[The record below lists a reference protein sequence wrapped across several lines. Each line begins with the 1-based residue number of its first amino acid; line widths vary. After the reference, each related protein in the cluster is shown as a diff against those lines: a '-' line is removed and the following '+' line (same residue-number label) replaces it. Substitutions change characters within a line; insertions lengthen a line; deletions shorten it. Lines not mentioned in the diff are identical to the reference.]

1 MSSESEV
8 IISAENISKCYKIF
22 KSPKQRLLDIIF
34 PSNKKFYKEFWA
46 LKELSF
52 DIKRGETVALI
63 GRNGSGKSTLLQLIC
78 GTLTATT
85 GTIKVNGR
93 LAALLELGSG
103 FNPEF
108 TGKEN
113 VYLNAAMLGLTQKE
127 IDQKYQSIIDFA
139 DIGDHIHQPVKTYS
153 SGMFVRLAFAIVA
166 HVDADILVID
176 EALAVGD
183 VVFTQ
188 KCMRFLRAFQEKGTI
203 FFVSHDMGAVT
214 SLCSKAFWL
223 EHGELKLTGTPKEV
237 GAAYLKYNYEQEQ
250 GVSQTAKKKTEEPV
264 PAVNMAP
271 TYRDMRLSFI
281 NHSKLRNDIEIFEF
295 NRNASSFGR
304 AEVFIENVKLL
315 NESGQALNWVVGG
328 EMVWLRVLCR
338 SHKYLYSPIVGFFI
352 KDRTGQILFGD
363 NTYLSYKDEPRKI
376 EASQSFYGEFLF
388 QMPILPNG
396 DYSMDVAI
404 AEGTQ
409 LEHVQHE
416 WIHDALTFKSVST
429 SVTTGLVGIP
439 MKEIKITEI

>member
-1 MSSESEV
+1 MSSDNEV
-8 IISAENISKCYKIF
+8 IISAEKVSKCYKIF
-22 KSPKQRLLDIIF
+22 NSPKQRLLEIFF

-46 LKELSF
+46 LKELSL

-85 GTIKVNGR
+85 GNIKVNGR

-113 VYLNAAMLGLTQKE
+113 VYLNAAMLGLSQKE
-127 IDQKYQSIIDFA
+127 IEKKYQSIIDFA
-139 DIGDHIHQPVKTYS
+139 DIGEHIHQPVKTYS
-153 SGMFVRLAFAIVA
+153 SGMYVRLAFAIVA

-188 KCMRFLRAFQEKGTI
+188 KCMRFLRSFQEKGTI

-214 SLCSKAFWL
+214 SLCNKAFWL
-223 EHGELKLTGTPKEV
+223 ERGEIKMTGTPKEV

-250 GVSQTAKKKTEEPV
+250 GVSQTDKKNTI
-264 PAVNMAP
+264 PATVEKRNIS
-271 TYRDMRLSFI
+271 YRDMRMDFI
-281 NHSKLRNDIEIFEF
+281 NHSSLRNDIQVFEF
-295 NRNASSFGR
+295 DKNANSFGL
-304 AEVFIENVKLL
+304 AEVSIEDVKLL
-315 NESGQALNWVVGG
+315 DEKENPLSWVVGG
-328 EMVWLRVLCR
+328 EMVRLQVRCR
-338 SHKYLYSPIVGFFI
+338 SHKYLFSPIIGFFI

-363 NTYLSYKDEPRKI
+363 NTYLSYKDAPKKLD
-376 EASQSFYGEFLF
+376 ASQAFCGEFFF

-416 WIHDALTFKSVST
+416 WIHDALTFKSIST
-429 SVTTGLVGIP
+429 SVTTGLVGVP
-439 MKEIKITEI
+439 MKEITIKEL